1 MDRQDS
7 SIKSCLDI
15 GIISVSLLPYL
26 TKVQVDI
33 NRNFTP
39 RRVIKTKKKTTTIF
53 SDHYALKVELKGIPR
68 KHDNDK
74 PKPTWNRGKPWGWEV
89 YELEVAL
96 GIPKKKNYPRAT
108 LVQKF
113 ILVQESE
120 IVYPSLN

>member
-7 SIKSCLDI
+7 SRKSCLDI

-89 YELEVAL
+89 YESTTNEVAEK
-96 GIPKKKNYPRAT
+96 IEK
-108 LVQKF
+108 
-113 ILVQESE
+113 
-120 IVYPSLN
+120 SLKMMRWISMKL